1 MDPGKHKWHKPGWEH
16 PGWDWEDAELGTNE
30 AKLSIKSS
38 MMDVSG
44 EDWMVFLQLYFTIAQ
59 FI

>member
-1 MDPGKHKWHKPGWEH
+1 MDPGKHKWHKPGLEH

-44 EDWMVFLQLYFTIAQ
+44 EDWMFFLQLYFTIAQ